1 MRRFSLPRGSS
12 CHGRVGRFNGP
23 IAALCILR
31 LEFFAVDNSLDTA
44 IPSSVYAIAVRHF
57 FRVAAAAAA
66 CWPFWL
72 EALGFTTHRRRSLVA
87 RCVASSSSEASAS
100 SESLQTQRLALMHVK
115 GVEADPLGRTGI
127 AYLVR

>member
-44 IPSSVYAIAVRHF
+44 IPSSVYAIAVRRLFSSCSSCCCVLAFLARGAWLHDSPPALP
-57 FRVAAAAAA
+57 RRALCGVVIKRSVGEQREPSNAKTRTDARQGSRSGST
-66 CWPFWL
+66 WPYSYCIF
-72 EALGFTTHRRRSLVA
+72 GT
-87 RCVASSSSEASAS
+87 
-100 SESLQTQRLALMHVK
+100 
-115 GVEADPLGRTGI
+115 
-127 AYLVR
+127 